1 MLAALD
7 LTFVGGG
14 QVAAVTE
21 HDFVPADEPHTR
33 LEPGLQAWAEIIGFG
48 AALRWFARHEDA
60 IAQREESLAARLYD
74 GLQSLPHLRVVSPA
88 ASAVVSVLPERVDAH
103 RLAVFLAKA
112 HISVRSGHFCAHHWL
127 QEREALPPLV
137 RFSLGAHNTGADVD
151 RALEV
156 MGRMMRGL

>member
-1 MLAALD
+1 MIQQLKL
-7 LTFVGGG
+7 
-14 QVAAVTE
+14 
-21 HDFVPADEPHTR
+21 
-33 LEPGLQAWAEIIGFG
+33 
-48 AALRWFARHEDA
+48 
-60 IAQREESLAARLYD
+60 
-74 GLQSLPHLRVVSPA
+74 
-88 ASAVVSVLPERVDAH
+88 
-103 RLAVFLAKA
+103 LAKA